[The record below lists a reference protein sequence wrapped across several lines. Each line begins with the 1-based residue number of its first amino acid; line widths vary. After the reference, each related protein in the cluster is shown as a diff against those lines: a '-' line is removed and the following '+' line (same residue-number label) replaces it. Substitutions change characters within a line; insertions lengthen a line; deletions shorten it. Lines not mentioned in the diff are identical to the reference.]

1 MVGHHH
7 IPKDLPIYGEQVMRR
22 YAKKGK
28 EEAEKGLGG
37 TQKRGSDNYDAA
49 DATNADANASTN
61 DQEEEDADNNNTGPH
76 AYAVA
81 DRAYRCMVQRHQDH
95 HQDHSQHR
103 HHATLRNQTI
113 LVSGES
119 GAGKTET
126 TKIIMAYLALLG
138 SNEDEEEEE
147 SGGGYDN
154 GGGGGGGGSGGKGGG
169 GGGGGVRSSDGNAV
183 FDPFAPPPPLSPPP
197 PPSSI
202 RGHGNKNMSPSARA
216 SAATRLLK
224 VVLFVTVIIPRQTFQ
239 TVLSYCEFVSQ
250 SF

>member
-28 EEAEKGLGG
+28 EEAEKGFGLGG

-138 SNEDEEEEE
+138 SNEDEEVEE

-154 GGGGGGGGSGGKGGG
+154 GGGGGGGGSGGKGG

-224 VVLFVTVIIPRQTFQ
+224 VVLFVTSNHTSTNISDCL
-239 TVLSYCEFVSQ
+239 VLL
-250 SF
+250 